1 MDIQKLMEQARYTLK
16 FICFRLF
23 IDLFSNHPT
32 IRLDDLS
39 FSTKFKM

>member
-1 MDIQKLMEQARYTLK
+1 MKKLLFVIPFK

>member
-1 MDIQKLMEQARYTLK
+1 MKKKL
-16 FICFRLF
+16 LF
-23 IDLFSNHPT
+23 VIPLSLFVLDLFSNHPT